1 MNINKIKILILF
13 GGPSLEHEVSCMST
27 ASVLNN
33 INSEKYEILTV
44 GITKEGLWLLTEAT
58 PDEISNGTWI
68 NHESNEEGSLRLSRN
83 PKGFDTSSGN
93 SYEVDCIFPMMHG
106 KYCEDGVI
114 QGVCEMAGIPYVGPN
129 VLGSAIG
136 MDKIMSKLIV
146 SNTDIVQAEYCYTDR
161 YDFSSNPL
169 KVIEDI
175 ENKLNKEY
183 PFFVKPANTG
193 SSVGITRVNSDRE
206 LFEGIK
212 TAAEIDHRVLIEKG
226 IIGREIEVAVLGNR
240 KPKASLVGEIIA
252 ANEFYDYDAKYNNE
266 ASLTKIVD
274 DLPDSE
280 VERIR
285 DTAVEIYKLF
295 SCRGFSRVDFFYT
308 DNGEIVF
315 NEINTIPGFTKIS
328 MYPKL
333 WEATGIQYNEL
344 IDKLIELAMEE
355 F

>member
-1 MNINKIKILILF
+1 MNTDKIKLLILF

-33 INSEKYEILTV
+33 INKEKYEIRTV
-44 GITKEGLWLLTEAT
+44 GITKEGIWYLTEAT
-58 PDEISNGTWI
+58 PEEIGSGKWNE
-68 NHESNEEGSLRLSRN
+68 HESNEEGSLLLSRN
-83 PKGFDTSSGN
+83 PKGFKTSSGTL
-93 SYEVDCIFPMMHG
+93 YDLDCIFPIMHG
-106 KYCEDGVI
+106 KYCEDGAI
-114 QGVCEMAGIPYVGPN
+114 QGVFEMAGIPYVGSK

-136 MDKIMSKLIV
+136 MDKIISKLIV

-161 YDFSSNPL
+161 YDFSSSPL
-169 KVIEDI
+169 EVIKEI
-175 ENKLNKEY
+175 ETKLNYEY

-193 SSVGITRVNSDRE
+193 SSVGITMVNSNRE

-212 TAAEIDHRVLIEKG
+212 RAAEIDHRILIEKG
-226 IIGREIEVAVLGNR
+226 IKGREIEVAVLGNR

-252 ANEFYDYDAKYNNE
+252 ANEFYDYDAKYNNG

-280 VERIR
+280 IERIR
-285 DTAVEIYKLF
+285 NTAVEIYKLF

-333 WEATGIQYNEL
+333 WEATGIQYNGL